1 MATPKTYFSELF
13 YHKTSALRLE
23 LSSYKDQTRFRIEV
37 IPAKEGQTRAFDYDN
52 KIPMIFGYNEVLK
65 IKKIFENL
73 LTGVKQDTYA
83 LEHYFGDGDVKHKS
97 VLTLKRVENRNATD
111 VKSPFNFKYNVML
124 SIYNSQKNKSYS
136 FGLGEEEA
144 YFIVNMAPLIA
155 WQFVQENSRIVSEN
169 YAAKRA
175 GNAADAGPGPAQG
188 GNSTYAKKAPP
199 IDESVD
205 FGDSTPSTPAGSK
218 PSVDADFENIEL

>member
-23 LSSYKDQTRFRIEV
+23 LSSYNNQTRFRIEV

-83 LEHYFGDGDVKHKS
+83 LEHYFGEGEVKHKS
-97 VLTLKRVENRNATD
+97 VLTLKRVENRNAAD

-136 FGLGEEEA
+136 FGLGEEES

-155 WQFVQENSRIVSEN
+155 WQFVQENSRIVTEN
-169 YAAKRA
+169 YADKRA
-175 GNAADAGPGPAQG
+175 GKETTGTPPSPS
-188 GNSTYAKKAPP
+188 GNSSYAKKAPP
-199 IDESVD
+199 VDESVD
-205 FGDSTPSTPAGSK
+205 FGDTTGTQTSK
-218 PSVDADFENIEL
+218 PTVDADFENIEL